1 MVTLL
6 KAKVKFLT
14 LWDTD
19 GHGVASNNHGEAV
32 FSMKESLS
40 TVESD
45 FDCVSSVCCLC
56 SEPPV
61 NMFLSSFLE
70 PALDFKGMLKKAAGV
85 CCLALAVTFPK
96 AAEV

>member
-14 LWDTD
+14 LWDAD

-40 TVESD
+40 TVEIVFLVFAAFTQSLQWI
-45 FDCVSSVCCLC
+45 CSCL
-56 SEPPV
+56 
-61 NMFLSSFLE
+61 LS
-70 PALDFKGMLKKAAGV
+70 
-85 CCLALAVTFPK
+85 
-96 AAEV
+96 